1 MHKTFSLQKYFRI
14 EACSTERIP
23 FHVTPSSVLTLNVM
37 ETCMHVL
44 KYYKKQNTLKN
55 EAILMYVYLRS
66 PTFLPGF
73 PRTPWS
79 PFSPRHLQ
87 ITLQHFLSATVSWK
101 ITRNILFTYINHKTK
116 TDSPPFFLYHRR
128 TYKVSLQEVCN
139 ICKPNT
145 QRFVVSKPSAKL
157 YFPKFSQ
164 VLCIVQA
171 N

>member
-1 MHKTFSLQKYFRI
+1 MKQFL
-14 EACSTERIP
+14 C
-23 FHVTPSSVLTLNVM
+23 NV
-37 ETCMHVL
+37 C
-44 KYYKKQNTLKN
+44 
-55 EAILMYVYLRS
+55 LRP

-101 ITRNILFTYINHKTK
+101 IIRNSSLTYTNHKTK
-116 TDSPPFFLYHRR
+116 TDFHPPFCLYHRK
-128 TYKVSLQEVCN
+128 TYKVSLQNVCN

-145 QRFVVSKPSAKL
+145 QRLIVSKPSAKL

-164 VLCIVQA
+164 VLCTVQT
-171 N
+171 NQEKCIKTFNISTDIN

>member
-1 MHKTFSLQKYFRI
+1 MQQRKDPISCYSFICPNIKCYGDMHACSEILQK
-14 EACSTERIP
+14 TE
-23 FHVTPSSVLTLNVM
+23 TLWKMKLFLCN
-37 ETCMHVL
+37 
-44 KYYKKQNTLKN
+44 
-55 EAILMYVYLRS
+55 VYLRS